1 MNTLSPSADT
11 LARRLALRRMVRIFF
26 DRGLVMQVCFAILV
40 IFFVVTAFAG
50 VIAPYD
56 PNVQDLMGA
65 LQTPSPQHL
74 LGQDNLGRD
83 ILSRIIFG
91 GRVSLSVSILAG
103 LIAALIGVTLGM
115 IAGFY
120 GGKIG
125 QAIISFT
132 DVLLS
137 IPNLVLSLVLV
148 AIMGGGLMSVVLA
161 IGLGMV
167 PTYIRMMNGL
177 VLSLRENDYVM
188 AARLVGQNEFAILL
202 RHLLPNSFPTL
213 VVLFTIN
220 LGNGVLTESTLSYLG
235 VGIAPPTASW
245 GSMVSDIYPYLLSA
259 PWLVIAP
266 SACIIV
272 MIISFNVVGDGL
284 RDAFDPRLRGKL

>member
-1 MNTLSPSADT
+1 MTVQIPSAT
-11 LARRLALRRMVRIFF
+11 LPSRSKSIRRVARIFF
-26 DRGLVMQVCFAILV
+26 SRGIVVQICCIILLVFFAM
-40 IFFVVTAFAG
+40 TALAD

-56 PNVQDLMGA
+56 PNAQDILGS
-65 LQTPSPQHL
+65 LRLPDLNHL

-83 ILSRIIFG
+83 ILSRIIYG

-103 LIAALIGVTLGM
+103 LIAAVIGITLGM
-115 IAGFY
+115 ISGFY
-120 GGKIG
+120 GGWLG

-148 AIMGGGLMSVVLA
+148 AMMGGGLMSVVLA

-177 VLSLRENDYVM
+177 VLSLRENDYVV
-188 AARLVGQNEFAILL
+188 AARLIGQNEWAILL

-266 SACIIV
+266 SACIMMI
-272 MIISFNVVGDGL
+272 IISFNVVGDAL

>member
-1 MNTLSPSADT
+1 MAPQSISVDAQ
-11 LARRLALRRMVRIFF
+11 ARRLAFRRASRIFF
-26 DRGLVMQVCFAILV
+26 SRGLVVQICCVILAV
-40 IFFVVTAFAG
+40 FFLATALADI
-50 VIAPYD
+50 VAPYD
-56 PNVQDLMGA
+56 PNAQNLLTA
-65 LQTPSPQHL
+65 LSLPSPQHL

-83 ILSRIIFG
+83 ILSRVIYG

-103 LIAALIGVTLGM
+103 LVAALIGITLGM
-115 IAGFY
+115 LSGFY
-120 GGKIG
+120 GGRIG
-125 QAIISFT
+125 QVIISFT

-148 AIMGGGLMSVVLA
+148 AIMGGGLTSVVLA

-188 AARLVGQNEFAILL
+188 ASRLIGQNEWSILV

-235 VGIAPPTASW
+235 VGISPPTASW

-259 PWLVIAP
+259 PWLIIAP
-266 SACIIV
+266 SACIILI
-272 MIISFNVVGDGL
+272 IISFNVVGDGL

>member
-1 MNTLSPSADT
+1 MNTLSPSADAV
-11 LARRLALRRMVRIFF
+11 ARRLAFKRMVRIFF
-26 DRGLVMQVCFAILV
+26 DRGLVVQVCFAILV
-40 IFFVVTAFAG
+40 IFFVVTALAN
-50 VIAPYD
+50 VVAPFD
-56 PNVQDLMGA
+56 PNVQDLMGT

-83 ILSRIIFG
+83 ILSRIIYG

-103 LIAALIGVTLGM
+103 LIAALIGITLGM
-115 IAGFY
+115 ISGYY

-167 PTYIRMMNGL
+167 PTYVRMMNGL
-177 VLSLRENDYVM
+177 VLSLRENDYVT
-188 AARLVGQNEFAILL
+188 AARLVGQNEPAILI

-213 VVLFTIN
+213 IVLFTIN

-259 PWLVIAP
+259 PWLIIAP
-266 SACIIV
+266 SACIIL

>member
-1 MNTLSPSADT
+1 MTIQSPSADT
-11 LARRLALRRMVRIFF
+11 MARRKAWRRTARIFF
-26 DRGLVMQVCFAILV
+26 SRGVVVQICCAILA
-40 IFFVVTAFAG
+40 IFFVATALAD
-50 VIAPYD
+50 VIAPFD
-56 PNVQDLMGA
+56 PNAQDIVGA
-65 LQTPSPQHL
+65 LHLPDAAHL

-83 ILSRIIFG
+83 ILSRIIYG
-91 GRVSLSVSILAG
+91 GRVSLSVSVLAG
-103 LIAALIGVTLGM
+103 LIAAVIGISLGM
-115 IAGFY
+115 LSGFY
-120 GGKIG
+120 GGRVS

-148 AIMGGGLMSVVLA
+148 AIMGGGLFSVVLA

-188 AARLVGQNEFAILL
+188 AARLIGQNEWSILL

-266 SACIIV
+266 SACIILI
-272 MIISFNVVGDGL
+272 IISFNVVGDGL

>member
-1 MNTLSPSADT
+1 MTEATLNAAAE
-11 LARRLALRRMVRIFF
+11 ARRRSLKRMVRIFF
-26 DRGLVMQVCFAILV
+26 DRGLVMQVCFALLV
-40 IFFVVTAFAG
+40 VFFVATALAD
-50 VIAPYD
+50 VVAPYD
-56 PNVQDLMGA
+56 PNAQDLLGA
-65 LQTPSPQHL
+65 LQLPSPAHL

-83 ILSRIIFG
+83 IFSRIVYG

-103 LIAALIGVTLGM
+103 LVAAAIGIGLGM
-115 IAGFY
+115 IAGYY
-120 GGKIG
+120 GGRVG

-161 IGLGMV
+161 IGFGMV
-167 PTYIRMMNGL
+167 PTYIRVMNGL
-177 VLSLRENDYVM
+177 VLSLRENDYVL
-188 AARLVGQNEFAILL
+188 AARLVGQGEPAILL

-213 VVLFTIN
+213 IVLFTIN

-235 VGIAPPTASW
+235 VGIGPPTASW

-259 PWLVIAP
+259 PWLIVAP
-266 SACIIV
+266 SACIIL

-284 RDAFDPRLRGKL
+284 RDALDPRLRGKL

>member
-1 MNTLSPSADT
+1 MTVQIPSAT
-11 LARRLALRRMVRIFF
+11 VPSRRRSIRRVARIFF
-26 DRGLVMQVCFAILV
+26 NRGIVVQICCIILLVFFAM
-40 IFFVVTAFAG
+40 TALAD

-56 PNVQDLMGA
+56 PNAQDILGS
-65 LQTPSPQHL
+65 LRLPGLDHL

-83 ILSRIIFG
+83 ILSRIIYG

-103 LIAALIGVTLGM
+103 LIAAAIGITLGM
-115 IAGFY
+115 ISGFY
-120 GGKIG
+120 GGWLG

-148 AIMGGGLMSVVLA
+148 AMMGGGLTSVVLA

-177 VLSLRENDYVM
+177 VLSLRENDYVV
-188 AARLVGQNEFAILL
+188 AARLIGQNEWAILL

-266 SACIIV
+266 SACII
-272 MIISFNVVGDGL
+272 MIIISFNVVGDAL

>member
-1 MNTLSPSADT
+1 MTLQAPSAASSSRSKSIRRVART
-11 LARRLALRRMVRIFF
+11 FFGRGIVVQICCVLLLVFFLMTALA
-26 DRGLVMQVCFAILV
+26 D
-40 IFFVVTAFAG
+40 

-56 PNVQDLMGA
+56 PNAQDVLGA
-65 LQTPSPQHL
+65 LRLPSPEHL

-83 ILSRIIFG
+83 ILSRIIYG

-103 LIAALIGVTLGM
+103 LIAAVIGISLGM
-115 IAGFY
+115 ISGFY
-120 GGKIG
+120 GGRLG

-167 PTYIRMMNGL
+167 PTYIRMMNGV
-177 VLSLRENDYVM
+177 VLSLRENDYVT
-188 AARLVGQNEFAILL
+188 AARLVGQNEWTILL

-266 SACIIV
+266 SACII
-272 MIISFNVVGDGL
+272 MIIISFNVVGDAL

>member
-1 MNTLSPSADT
+1 MTVPSPSADA
-11 LARRLALRRMVRIFF
+11 LARRLAFRRMVRIFF
-26 DRGLVMQVCFAILV
+26 DRGLIVQACFAILV
-40 IFFVVTAFAG
+40 IFFLATALADL
-50 VIAPYD
+50 VAPYD
-56 PNVQDLMGA
+56 PNKQDFLGS
-65 LQTPSPQHL
+65 LQLPSAAHL

-83 ILSRIIFG
+83 VLSRIIYG
-91 GRVSLSVSILAG
+91 GRISLSVSILAG
-103 LIAALIGVTLGM
+103 LIAAAIGITLGM
-115 IAGFY
+115 ISGYY
-120 GGKIG
+120 GGRLG

-132 DVLLS
+132 DVMLS

-148 AIMGGGLMSVVLA
+148 AIMGGGLFSVVLA

-188 AARLVGQNEFAILL
+188 AARLVGQSEPAILV

-235 VGIAPPTASW
+235 VGISPPTASW
-245 GSMVSDIYPYLLSA
+245 GSMVSDIYPYLFSA
-259 PWLVIAP
+259 PWLIIPPA
-266 SACIIV
+266 ACIIL